1 MKMEISVQT
10 YIVQSN
16 KCGVKM
22 VYEVDLGISVVNER
36 CGTNYTNPDEVIEG
50 AAKLAESMIEGEAV
64 DYQFDSHIMAID
76 LFRAGGVMR
85 PLRSNNM
92 SLASRIWLSRN

>member
-1 MKMEISVQT
+1 
-10 YIVQSN
+10 
-16 KCGVKM
+16 M

-50 AAKLAESMIEGEAV
+50 AVKLAEVMIEGQDV
-64 DYQFDSHIMAID
+64 DYEFDSHIMAID

-85 PLRSNNM
+85 PLKSYNM
-92 SLASRIWLSRN
+92 RLASGIWLSRN